1 MENIKK
7 LYQLAAEDC
16 KGFSEAQLLKAE
28 RSMGIKK
35 FTTSGV
41 LLGNSFHILC
51 QISSSGRALLE

>member
-41 LLGNSFHILC
+41 LLGNSFRILC
-51 QISSSGRALLE
+51 QISS